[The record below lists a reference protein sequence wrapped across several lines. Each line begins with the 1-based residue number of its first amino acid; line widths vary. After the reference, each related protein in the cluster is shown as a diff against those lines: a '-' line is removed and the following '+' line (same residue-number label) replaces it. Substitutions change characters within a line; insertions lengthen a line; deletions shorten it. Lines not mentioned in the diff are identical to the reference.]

1 MSWKRSSKEWRS
13 AVADF
18 IKAHPVFTVFFLIV
32 GFYMVAFT
40 LSLINP
46 PKDPYDD

>member
-1 MSWKRSSKEWRS
+1 MI
-13 AVADF
+13 DF
-18 IKAHPVFTVFFLIV
+18 VKAHPVFVVFCLIV

-46 PKDPYDD
+46 PKDDYDN

>member
-1 MSWKRSSKEWRS
+1 MI
-13 AVADF
+13 DL
-18 IKAHPVFTVFFLIV
+18 IKQHPVFTVFCLIV

-46 PKDPYDD
+46 PKDDYED

>member
-1 MSWKRSSKEWRS
+1 MEGGSMIEFVKE
-13 AVADF
+13 
-18 IKAHPVFTVFFLIV
+18 HPVFTVFCLIV
-32 GFYMVAFT
+32 GFYTVAFT